1 MEFTVPPLLY
11 FQGSSSNLTSKH
23 RQVLNQKAITLHVW
37 NSNTEK
43 PPNLQSLMMK
53 QAQNVNLNISENFQC
68 SFIDCIKQLI
78 IKNQFCFIQSSY
90 FHFKHSWSS
99 IWKKKIG
106 QVIQGRCKVPASKLR
121 PVVGLV
127 LLMYNIKP
135 KYKYIISQNLEN

>member
-68 SFIDCIKQLI
+68 SFIDCIK
-78 IKNQFCFIQSSY
+78 
-90 FHFKHSWSS
+90 
-99 IWKKKIG
+99 
-106 QVIQGRCKVPASKLR
+106 
-121 PVVGLV
+121 
-127 LLMYNIKP
+127 
-135 KYKYIISQNLEN
+135 